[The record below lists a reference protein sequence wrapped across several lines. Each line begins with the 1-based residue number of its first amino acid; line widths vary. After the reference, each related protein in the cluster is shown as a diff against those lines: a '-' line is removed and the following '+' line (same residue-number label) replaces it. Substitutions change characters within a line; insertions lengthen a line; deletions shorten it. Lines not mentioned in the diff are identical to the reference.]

1 MYEGLTSVALQL
13 VKAGAKLDIPL
24 PVSRRFPLYVAV
36 EKGMVI
42 ILNNNNNLLLLLLK
56 LIVVEEILYRLGPS
70 AINMSTVADVENG
83 NNWCYYLK

>member
-1 MYEGLTSVALQL
+1 MRLAVS
-13 VKAGAKLDIPL
+13 GAKLDIPL

-42 ILNNNNNLLLLLLK
+42 ILNNNNNLLLLLLLLLLLFLK